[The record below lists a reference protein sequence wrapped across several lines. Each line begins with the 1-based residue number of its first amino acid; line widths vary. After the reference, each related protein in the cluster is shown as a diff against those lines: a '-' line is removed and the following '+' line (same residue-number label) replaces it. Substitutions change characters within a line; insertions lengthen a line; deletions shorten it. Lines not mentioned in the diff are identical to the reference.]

1 MGALAIFKYFIPKVS
16 WNINISDKLSSFNTQ
31 TLGRYWYILENET
44 LMIRK
49 SKRWWSNEWTTTSHF
64 KSQAQKSGRVKPVH
78 GNLTFHSVSVAT
90 VAKYC
95 MV

>member
-49 SKRWWSNEWTTTSHF
+49 PKR
-64 KSQAQKSGRVKPVH
+64 
-78 GNLTFHSVSVAT
+78 
-90 VAKYC
+90 
-95 MV
+95 